1 MNTAPQVRLSIAEL
15 INGCARNLG
24 PPPLGGESE
33 NGAALLDDVMTF
45 FQRFVALSLAQ
56 ARACALWVVHSHAF
70 DAAETTP
77 YLNVSSAEKQSGK
90 TRLLEALEL
99 IVARPWLTA
108 RTSVAALIRKVAT
121 DHATMLLDESDA
133 AFQGDKTYVEA
144 LRGILNAGYRRGA
157 SATLCVSDGR
167 NFETK
172 DFDVFSAKAFA
183 GIGDRLPDT
192 VADRSIPIRLKRKMA
207 GEKVERF
214 RRREVV
220 ITARPL
226 YERIERWAQ
235 SNIDALRIMHPTL
248 PDELGDRAA
257 DVWEPLFAIADLAGG
272 EWPAQTR
279 QDAIALSRSA
289 DAEDQ
294 STGVTLL
301 ADIRAIFAELEFDR
315 VRSADLITE
324 LCRRDESPW
333 ADFNKGKSIN
343 ATQIARILKQYGFG
357 PDKWRGD
364 NGTERGYVLPK
375 FKDAFDRYL
384 PALGNAATAATAATD
399 AKSPRELSSAVAGE
413 RPVVAALNDDCGGY
427 WGDAEADEQELVAR
441 VARVAPNPCQGELD
455 VDSPDFVEEALAWR
469 QRTLWPQSRPE
480 PVTQ

>member
-1 MNTAPQVRLSIAEL
+1 MNTAPQARLSIADL

-24 PPPLGGESE
+24 PPPQGGESE
-33 NGAALLDDVMTF
+33 NGATLLDDIVTF
-45 FQRFVALSLAQ
+45 LRRFVALSLAQ
-56 ARACALWVVHSHAF
+56 SRACALWVLHSHAF

-77 YLNVSSAEKQSGK
+77 YLNISSAEKQSGK

-99 IVARPWLTA
+99 LVARPWLTA
-108 RTSVAALIRKVAT
+108 RTSVAALIRKIAK

-157 SATLCVSDGR
+157 SATLCILDR
-167 NFETK
+167 RDIDTK

-192 VADRSIPIRLKRKMA
+192 IADRSIPIRLKRKMA
-207 GEKVERF
+207 GEKIERF

-220 ITARPL
+220 LVAKPL
-226 YERIERWAQ
+226 YERVERWAQ
-235 SNIDALRIMHPTL
+235 SNADALRTARPGL

-272 EWPAQTR
+272 EWPIQAR
-279 QDAIALSRSA
+279 QDAIALSRSV

-301 ADIRAIFAELEFDR
+301 ADIKAIFAELGLDR
-315 VRSADLITE
+315 IRSADLIVE

-343 ATQIARILKQYGFG
+343 ATQVARILKQYGFG

-375 FKDAFDRYL
+375 FKDSFERYL
-384 PALGNAATAATAATD
+384 PTLGNAATAATAATESESRSESL
-399 AKSPRELSSAVAGE
+399 A
-413 RPVVAALNDDCGGY
+413 VVADESQGVAVQNGECGDY
-427 WGDAEADEQELVAR
+427 WGDAEADERELVAY
-441 VARVAPNPCQGELD
+441 VARVAPNPTLQGRSS
-455 VDSPDFVEEALAWR
+455 SPVA
-469 QRTLWPQSRPE
+469 
-480 PVTQ
+480 